1 MKTLEIIVSITS
13 DRKLLI
19 NSSVDLPVG
28 EYNAV
33 LVIEEQPI
41 QDSVQTSIQ
50 NAQAIFRKYIHAS
63 RKLSQE
69 LIEERR
75 LEARNE

>member
-1 MKTLEIIVSITS
+1 MKTLEIIISITS

-28 EYNAV
+28 EYHAV
-33 LVIEEQPI
+33 LVIEERQI
-41 QDSVQTSIQ
+41 QDNVQTSIQ
-50 NAQAIFRKYIHAS
+50 NAQAIFRKHIPAS
-63 RKLSQE
+63 TKLSQE

-75 LEARNE
+75 LEALNE

>member
-19 NSSVDLPVG
+19 NSPIDMPVG
-28 EYNAV
+28 EYHAV

-41 QDSVQTSIQ
+41 QDSIQTSVQ
-50 NAQAIFRKYIHAS
+50 NAQAIFRKYIPAS
-63 RKLSQE
+63 KELSQE
-69 LIEERR
+69 LIDERR
-75 LEARNE
+75 LEALNE